1 MKPNSQHNKSIMKKT
16 ILIASAIVFG
26 IFLNSCS
33 SDSST
38 SGKYA
43 YKVRMTDA
51 PGPYEKVNIDLQA
64 VEIIGSDGQTVTLN
78 TTAGIYNL
86 LDLSNGISTAIATS
100 ALVDVKASQIRL
112 LLGTN
117 NTIMLD
123 GVSYPLATPSA
134 DQSGLKINVSQT
146 LLENI
151 DNTILIDFDANT
163 SVVETG
169 AGTYKLKPVL
179 RTIQATVVG
188 NIKGT
193 VTPIGSLAVV
203 TATSS
208 SNVVYSSSVNA
219 LGQFQVSGLPVGV
232 YSVTVTPK
240 LPLLPVTQAN
250 VTVTAGVATT
260 LGPIAF

>member
-1 MKPNSQHNKSIMKKT
+1 M
-16 ILIASAIVFG
+16 VFG

-33 SDSST
+33 SDSNNAA
-38 SGKYA
+38 KYG

-51 PGPYEKVNIDLQA
+51 PGPYDQVNIDLQA

-100 ALVDVKASQIRL
+100 TALADVKASQIRL

-123 GVSYPLATPSA
+123 GVSYPLTTPSA

-146 LLENI
+146 LLENV

-169 AGTYKLKPVL
+169 SGTYKLKPVL
-179 RTIQATVVG
+179 RTVEANVVG
-188 NIKGT
+188 AIKGT
-193 VTPIGSLAVV
+193 ITPIGTKAKV
-203 TATSS
+203 TVTSS
-208 SNVVYSSSVNA
+208 SNVVYTTNVNA
-219 LGQFQVSGLPVGV
+219 LGQYQISGLSAGS

-240 LPLLPVTQAN
+240 LPLLPITQSNVAVTTSA
-250 VTVTAGVATT
+250 ATT
-260 LGPIAF
+260 LSPIAF

>member
-1 MKPNSQHNKSIMKKT
+1 M
-16 ILIASAIVFG
+16 VFG

-33 SDSST
+33 SDSNDN
-38 SGKYA
+38 GKYA

-51 PGPYEKVNIDLQA
+51 PGPYEEVNIDLQA

-100 ALVDVKASQIRL
+100 ELVDVKASQIRL

-117 NTIMLD
+117 NTVVLN

-134 DQSGLKINVSQT
+134 DQSGLKINVSQA
-146 LLENI
+146 LLENV

-179 RTIQATVVG
+179 RTVEANLVG

-193 VTPIGSLAVV
+193 ITPVGVLAVV

-250 VTVTAGVATT
+250 VSVTAAASTSLT
-260 LGPIAF
+260 PIAF